1 MQTLEFL
8 ANLPSVVFWTP
19 PPLQRS
25 PIMKLN
31 ISPLSFSA
39 RGFKER
45 TLPFPSIGFK
55 VPFFFFFFPFYFSF
69 FSFFFFFL
77 FCLFFF
83 PLWALN
89 HRVNPWNEVS
99 KFGTLLVMSI
109 KLLVSCISE
118 QYRFSSWVTGAF
130 EGGWLVL
137 NNWNVSSKTKRHSCR
152 KHSQPN
158 VDREVKIYTIQ
169 SLVHSLAQ
177 FFCCCG

>member
-19 PPLQRS
+19 PPLQLS

-31 ISPLSFSA
+31 ISPLSFSV
-39 RGFKER
+39 RGFISQHW
-45 TLPFPSIGFK
+45 FQS
-55 VPFFFFFFPFYFSF
+55 SF
-69 FSFFFFFL
+69 FSFLFPPFLFTFFFFS
-77 FCLFFF
+77 F

-177 FFCCCG
+177 FFVVVGNSA